1 MTFTNGEVSFWYRD
15 IGLPARRPPLPGD
28 LDVDVALVGGGLTS
42 LWTAYYLKRDQP
54 DLRIAVLEKEFAG
67 FGASGRN
74 GGWLTAELP
83 GQARRYAAA
92 HGWGAAVGM
101 QRQMFAAVDE
111 VIEVAAKEGIEA
123 DIVKDGVLHV
133 ATNPAQERRLLARR
147 PQLAHEGWGAAD
159 LVTLDQEALDRRVR
173 IPGARIALWSP
184 HAARIHPARLVRG
197 LADVVEAMGVA
208 IYEGTEVTRVEP
220 SRAVTRHGT
229 VRASYVLRA
238 LEGFTARPAGAPPRL
253 AADEQQHDRH
263 RAAAGRGWEEIGWE
277 GAEVLGDEAHSY
289 CYAQRTADGRIAIGG
304 RGVPYRFGS
313 RHDDAGAHPAAR
325 RSPSCG
331 RSCTGTSRPPS
342 AVPVEHAW
350 SGVLGVPRD
359 WCATVRL
366 DRDTGL
372 GWAGGYVGHGVT
384 VDQPGRPHDA
394 RPRARARHRADR
406 AAVGRPAGAPLGA
419 GAAALAGRPGAVRR
433 LPRRRPARGRRQGQH
448 LADREG
454 GRPDQRPLTRSGP
467 VRPPWPRASA
477 RVPGQGDQRPR
488 RGEVLVGAEVAH
500 GADVERLLQ
509 PGGVAVA
516 DPGERR
522 HRRVEDLLQ

>member
-15 IGLPARRPPLPGD
+15 IGLPPRRPPLPGD
-28 LDVDVALVGGGLTS
+28 LEVDVALVGGGLTS

-238 LEGFTARPAGAPPRL
+238 LEGFTADLAGHRRDWLPMNSSMVATAPLPERCGRRSAGRARRCWGTRRTPTATPSAPPTGGSPSAAGASRTGS
-253 AADEQQHDRH
+253 A
-263 RAAAGRGWEEIGWE
+263 RGTTTR
-277 GAEVLGDEAHSY
+277 GA
-289 CYAQRTADGRIAIGG
+289 
-304 RGVPYRFGS
+304 PS
-313 RHDDAGAHPAAR
+313 RR

-331 RSCTGTSRPPS
+331 RSCTSTSRRRR
-342 AVPVEHAW
+342 VPLEHAW

-366 DRDTGL
+366 DRGPGL

-384 VDQPGRPHDA
+384 STNLA
-394 RPRARARHRADR
+394 APRCATSCS
-406 AAVGRPAGAPLGA
+406 
-419 GAAALAGRPGAVRR
+419 
-433 LPRRRPARGRRQGQH
+433 
-448 LADREG
+448 G
-454 GRPDQRPLTRSGP
+454 GTPS
-467 VRPPWPRASA
+467 
-477 RVPGQGDQRPR
+477 
-488 RGEVLVGAEVAH
+488 
-500 GADVERLLQ
+500 
-509 PGGVAVA
+509 
-516 DPGERR
+516 
-522 HRRVEDLLQ
+522 

>member
-1 MTFTNGEVSFWYRD
+1 VHHNGPMTFTNGEVSFWYRD
-15 IGLPARRPPLPGD
+15 IGLPRRRPALPGD

-133 ATNPAQERRLLARR
+133 ATNPAQERRLLSRR

-159 LVTLDQEALDRRVR
+159 LVALDQEALDRRVR

-208 IYEGTEVTRVEP
+208 VYEGTEVTRVEP

-238 LEGFTARPAGAPPRL
+238 LEGFTADLAGHRRDWLPMNSSMVATAPLPE
-253 AADEQQHDRH
+253 AV
-263 RAAAGRGWEEIGWE
+263 WEEIGWQ

-313 RHDDAGAHPAAR
+313 RHDDAGRTQPRTVAQLRAILHQHFPAAA
-325 RSPSCG
+325 G
-331 RSCTGTSRPPS
+331 
-342 AVPVEHAW
+342 VPLEHAW

-366 DRDTGL
+366 DRETGL

-384 VDQPGRPHDA
+384 STNLAARTMRDLVLGRDTDLTALPWVDR
-394 RPRARARHRADR
+394 RVRAWEPEPLRWLGVRGLYVAYRAADR
-406 AAVGRPAGAPLGA
+406 HESGGMSGTSPI
-419 GAAALAGRPGAVRR
+419 
-433 LPRRRPARGRRQGQH
+433 ARV
-448 LADREG
+448 ADRIS
-454 GRPDQRPLTRSGP
+454 GR
-467 VRPPWPRASA
+467 
-477 RVPGQGDQRPR
+477 
-488 RGEVLVGAEVAH
+488 
-500 GADVERLLQ
+500 
-509 PGGVAVA
+509 
-516 DPGERR
+516 
-522 HRRVEDLLQ
+522 

>member
-15 IGLPARRPPLPGD
+15 IGLPQRRPALPGN
-28 LDVDVALVGGGLTS
+28 LEVDVALVGGGLTS

-83 GQARRYAAA
+83 GQARRYAAT
-92 HGWGAAVGM
+92 HGWGAAVAM
-101 QRQMFAAVDE
+101 QRQMFAAVDQ

-123 DIVKDGVLHV
+123 DIVKNGVLHL
-133 ATNPAQERRLLARR
+133 ATNPAQERRLLGLR

-159 LVTLDQEALDRRVR
+159 LVTLDQQALEQRVR
-173 IPGARIALWSP
+173 VPGARIALWSP

-229 VRASYVLRA
+229 VRATYVLRA
-238 LEGFTARPAGAPPRL
+238 LEGFTAGLPGRRREWLPMNSSMIATAPLPE
-253 AADEQQHDRH
+253 AAWD
-263 RAAAGRGWEEIGWE
+263 EIGWG

-304 RGVPYRFGS
+304 RGIPYRFGS
-313 RHDDAGAHPAAR
+313 RHDDAGRTQPRTVAQLRAILHQHFPAA
-325 RSPSCG
+325 
-331 RSCTGTSRPPS
+331 S

-359 WCATVRL
+359 WCATVHL
-366 DRDTGL
+366 DRTTGL

-384 VDQPGRPHDA
+384 STN
-394 RPRARARHRADR
+394 
-406 AAVGRPAGAPLGA
+406 
-419 GAAALAGRPGAVRR
+419 LAGRTLRDLVLGRDTELTALPWVDRRVRPWEPEPLR
-433 LPRRRPARGRRQGQH
+433 WLGVRGLYVAYRA
-448 LADREG
+448 ADRHEG
-454 GRPDQRPLTRSGP
+454 
-467 VRPPWPRASA
+467 
-477 RVPGQGDQRPR
+477 
-488 RGEVLVGAEVAH
+488 RGMSSTSPIAK
-500 GADVERLLQ
+500 
-509 PGGVAVA
+509 VA
-516 DPGERR
+516 DRISGR
-522 HRRVEDLLQ
+522 

>member
-15 IGLPARRPPLPGD
+15 IGLPPRRPALPGD

-92 HGWGAAVGM
+92 RGWGAAVGM

-123 DIVKDGVLHV
+123 DIVKDGVLHI
-133 ATNPAQERRLLARR
+133 ATNAAQERRLLGRR

-173 IPGARIALWSP
+173 IPGARIAMWSP

-208 IYEGTEVTRVEP
+208 VYEGTEVTRVEP

-238 LEGFTARPAGAPPRL
+238 LEGFTADLAGHRRDWLPMNSSMVATAPLPQ
-253 AADEQQHDRH
+253 AV
-263 RAAAGRGWEEIGWE
+263 WEEIGWQ

-304 RGVPYRFGS
+304 RGIPYRFGS
-313 RHDDAGAHPAAR
+313 RHDDAGRTQPRTVAQLRAILHQHFPAAA
-325 RSPSCG
+325 G
-331 RSCTGTSRPPS
+331 
-342 AVPVEHAW
+342 VPLEHAW

-366 DRDTGL
+366 DPETGL

-384 VDQPGRPHDA
+384 STNLAARTMRDLVLGRDTDLTALPWVDR
-394 RPRARARHRADR
+394 RVRAWEPEPLRWLGVRGLYVAYRAADR
-406 AAVGRPAGAPLGA
+406 HESNGMSGTSPI
-419 GAAALAGRPGAVRR
+419 
-433 LPRRRPARGRRQGQH
+433 ARV
-448 LADREG
+448 ADRIS
-454 GRPDQRPLTRSGP
+454 GR
-467 VRPPWPRASA
+467 
-477 RVPGQGDQRPR
+477 
-488 RGEVLVGAEVAH
+488 
-500 GADVERLLQ
+500 
-509 PGGVAVA
+509 
-516 DPGERR
+516 
-522 HRRVEDLLQ
+522 

>member
-15 IGLPARRPPLPGD
+15 IGLPARRPALPGD

-74 GGWLTAELP
+74 GGWLSAELP

-92 HGWGAAVGM
+92 HGWGAAVDM
-101 QRQMFAAVDE
+101 QRQMFTAVDE

-123 DIVKDGVLHV
+123 DIVKDGVLHI
-133 ATNPAQERRLLARR
+133 ATNAAQERRLLARR
-147 PQLAHEGWGAAD
+147 PQLAHEGWGPAD
-159 LVTLDQEALDRRVR
+159 LMALDQEALGRRVR

-208 IYEGTEVTRVEP
+208 VYEGTEVTRVEP

-229 VRASYVLRA
+229 VRAPYVLRA
-238 LEGFTARPAGAPPRL
+238 LEGFTADLAGHRRDWLPMNSSMVATAPLPE
-253 AADEQQHDRH
+253 AV
-263 RAAAGRGWEEIGWE
+263 WEEIGWQ

-313 RHDDAGAHPAAR
+313 QHDDAGRTQARTVAQLRAILQQHFPAAA
-325 RSPSCG
+325 G
-331 RSCTGTSRPPS
+331 
-342 AVPVEHAW
+342 VPLEHAW

-366 DRDTGL
+366 DRETGL

-384 VDQPGRPHDA
+384 STNLAARTMRDLVLRRETELTALPWVDRRVRAWEPEPLRWLGVRGLYVAYRAADRHESGGKSGTSPI
-394 RPRARARHRADR
+394 ARAADR
-406 AAVGRPAGAPLGA
+406 ISGR
-419 GAAALAGRPGAVRR
+419 
-433 LPRRRPARGRRQGQH
+433 
-448 LADREG
+448 
-454 GRPDQRPLTRSGP
+454 
-467 VRPPWPRASA
+467 
-477 RVPGQGDQRPR
+477 
-488 RGEVLVGAEVAH
+488 
-500 GADVERLLQ
+500 
-509 PGGVAVA
+509 
-516 DPGERR
+516 
-522 HRRVEDLLQ
+522 

>member
-15 IGLPARRPPLPGD
+15 IGLPARRPALPGD

-74 GGWLTAELP
+74 GGWLSAELP

-101 QRQMFAAVDE
+101 QRQMFTAVDE
-111 VIEVAAKEGIEA
+111 VIEVAAKEGIEG
-123 DIVKDGVLHV
+123 DIVKDGVLHI
-133 ATNPAQERRLLARR
+133 ATNAAQERRLLARR
-147 PQLAHEGWGAAD
+147 PQLAHEGWGPAD
-159 LVTLDQEALDRRVR
+159 LLTLDQEALGRRVR

-208 IYEGTEVTRVEP
+208 VYEGTEVTRVEP

-229 VRASYVLRA
+229 VRAPYVLRA
-238 LEGFTARPAGAPPRL
+238 LEGFTADLAGHRRDWLPMNSSMVATAPLPE
-253 AADEQQHDRH
+253 AV
-263 RAAAGRGWEEIGWE
+263 WEEIGWR

-313 RHDDAGAHPAAR
+313 QHDDAGRTQARTVAQLRAILQQHFPAAA
-325 RSPSCG
+325 G
-331 RSCTGTSRPPS
+331 
-342 AVPVEHAW
+342 VPLEHAW

-366 DRDTGL
+366 DRETGL

-384 VDQPGRPHDA
+384 STNLAARTMRDLVLRRDTDLTALPWVDRRVRAWEPEPLRWLGVRGLYVAYRAADRHEAGGMSSTSPI
-394 RPRARARHRADR
+394 ARAADR
-406 AAVGRPAGAPLGA
+406 ISGR
-419 GAAALAGRPGAVRR
+419 
-433 LPRRRPARGRRQGQH
+433 
-448 LADREG
+448 
-454 GRPDQRPLTRSGP
+454 
-467 VRPPWPRASA
+467 
-477 RVPGQGDQRPR
+477 
-488 RGEVLVGAEVAH
+488 
-500 GADVERLLQ
+500 
-509 PGGVAVA
+509 
-516 DPGERR
+516 
-522 HRRVEDLLQ
+522 